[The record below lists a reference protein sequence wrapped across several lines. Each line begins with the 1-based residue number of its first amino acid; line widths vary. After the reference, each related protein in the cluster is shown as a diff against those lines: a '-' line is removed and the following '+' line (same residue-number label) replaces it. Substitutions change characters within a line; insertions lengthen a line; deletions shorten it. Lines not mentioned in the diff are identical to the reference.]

1 MKDFLGNELNV
12 GDDVVIMQKSYRN
25 FIKGKIIRITKCMVI
40 VQHDETNVCS
50 TETKQTFDQVI
61 KIV

>member
-12 GDDVVIMQKSYRN
+12 GDNVVFMQKSYRN
-25 FIKGKIIRITKCMVI
+25 FMKGKIIRITTCTVI

-50 TETKQTFDQVI
+50 TETKQTGDQVI

>member
-25 FIKGKIIRITKCMVI
+25 FIKGKIIRITTCTVI
-40 VQHDETNVCS
+40 VQHAKTNVGD
-50 TETKQTFDQVI
+50 TETKQTGDQVI